1 MPVGP
6 EVCMNN
12 IHLHNTHPHST
23 PDHGSHVDEEDG
35 EEVPET
41 PIPEQASGSTRYPI
55 RPQGKKASKRKGSAS
70 KNDYGKYMQELA
82 RQGEL
87 TLARELAKYEA
98 EKARDEAK
106 AAAIQQAFQAE
117 QRERELLRQERELLR
132 EERIAQRDRD
142 IMNTRLEGMSPNSK
156 YFWQSEKADVVQ
168 RRRAREARS
177 RQDGPSTTR
186 QDDPSTTYWLSG
198 EE

>member
-12 IHLHNTHPHST
+12 TPLHNTPPHST
-23 PDHGSHVDEEDG
+23 PDHGFHVDEEDG
-35 EEVPET
+35 EEVPEK

-55 RPQGKKASKRKGSAS
+55 RPLGKKASKRKGSAS

-82 RQGEL
+82 HQGEL
-87 TLARELAKYEA
+87 TLVRELAKYDA

-117 QRERELLRQERELLR
+117 QRERKLLRQERELLR

-142 IMNTRLEGMSPNSK
+142 IMNMCLEGMSPNSK

-177 RQDGPSTTR
+177 RQDDPSTTR
-186 QDDPSTTYWLSG
+186 QDDPSTTDWLSDD
-198 EE
+198 E